1 MEYQEKQNIEGKV
14 EKENDATSLEEKKK
28 QQEQQQQQ

>member
-1 MEYQEKQNIEGKV
+1 MEYQEKQNREGKV